1 MSLSIVVL
9 ISASAS
15 LPSTCHDS
23 FRIPRNTPNVFGSY
37 QSYLELTGVATSLLR
52 TILLSQPLNE
62 GVKSESLRKSIRVLL
77 GFTTSSRHSGDG
89 SLRDSSCG
97 DLNSLLG
104 RGSNHRGQKTGSDWS
119 RGNWGGCRDGAVG
132 RGTRNDWLGARARA
146 RTVESRSRDLVLGG
160 TLVRVE
166 ENTGLRVSVELC
178 SQSTLGVVSTRA
190 SDVNVEALGVVLST
204 ILGTSAVKGDDLV
217 TEYIASSG
225 KSLRDSAGPGVVVL
239 DKIGCSP
246 GAVES
251 SSIDLHPLEGGRVR
265 LGALS
270 RALGDVSQD
279 RTDVR
284 LGPVRPLELNGAA
297 SLDGERA
304 ASRCGLLVAGNI
316 GGTEVAR
323 GNEAVVKVLGR
334 PSSNIGD
341 LATLLSLVV
350 RLEAV
355 AGLVDA
361 INLDTSHGT
370 VGEGDRGES
379 ANESSSDLER
389 HDDLML

>member
-1 MSLSIVVL
+1 
-9 ISASAS
+9 
-15 LPSTCHDS
+15 
-23 FRIPRNTPNVFGSY
+23 
-37 QSYLELTGVATSLLR
+37 LTGVATGLLR

-62 GVKSESLRKSIRVLL
+62 SVKSESLRKSIGVLL
-77 GFTTSSRHSGDG
+77 GFTTSSRQSGNG
-89 SLRDSSCG
+89 SLRNGGGS
-97 DLNSLLG
+97 DLKSLLG
-104 RGSNHRGQKTGSDWS
+104 RGSDHRSQKAGSDRS
-119 RGNWGGCRDGAVG
+119 RGNRSGCRDGAVG
-132 RGTRNDWLGARARA
+132 RGTRDDGLGAGAGA
-146 RTVESRSRDLVLGG
+146 RTVESRSRDLILGG

-166 ENTGLRVSVELC
+166 ENTGLRVSVELG

-190 SDVNVEALGVVLST
+190 SDVDVEALGVVLST

-217 TEYIASSG
+217 TEDVASSG
-225 KSLRDSAGPGVVVL
+225 KSLGDSAGPGVVVL

-246 GAVES
+246 GAIES
-251 SSIDLHPLEGGRVR
+251 SSIDLNPLEGGRVR

-284 LGPVRPLELNGAA
+284 LGPVGPLELNGAT
-297 SLDGERA
+297 SLDGERPG
-304 ASRCGLLVAGNI
+304 SRCGLLVAGNV
-316 GGTEVAR
+316 GGTEVT
-323 GNEAVVKVLGR
+323 GGDEAVVEVLGR

-341 LATLLSLVV
+341 LATLLGLVV
-350 RLEAV
+350 RVEAV

-361 INLDTSHGT
+361 INLDTSYGT

-389 HDDLML
+389 HVDLML